1 MQTTDNQR
9 FPSTTPPPQSR
20 YHSMK
25 IKRFVASDM
34 RSAMNLVRKEHGPD
48 AVILSNRRIEEGVE
62 IVAAANYD
70 EGAVQRAL
78 EAARK
83 DVAPP
88 PVPRPRSAAD
98 AVIAAV
104 TRRKSPAS
112 TPEPVA
118 ATTSAVAALAR
129 AAVGATGRTLDSA
142 TENVPPRGS
151 SGFAATLARA
161 GRHSA
166 VNEPSLPEQI
176 FAPFKGEQAAAPA
189 ARPAFAAAAR
199 AEAAPA
205 PAPAPINRARF
216 VIDPPMDDEPHFQMY
231 APAVSVAMPPLPV
244 TVQTTAP
251 APVVALYE
259 PAPAPAAPI
268 AAAPIM
274 TAPRFEAPVAPP
286 APRYETPVAA
296 PAPAAAPLYAAPAAP
311 TYDAAP
317 AVFSAPVYA
326 APAAVAAVPAPVI
339 APAAAPAVFVAP
351 IAPIAPVA
359 PVAAAAPVVASP
371 VAAEAPAP
379 APAAETIAVAQPAA
393 PHNLVVVPRDDEELR
408 ELRKEV
414 VGMRQVI
421 EREMHRFTDERLR
434 GSPVRAAAMELMDE
448 YGFDA
453 GITRDVAM
461 QIPLD
466 TEAHRGRGLML
477 GLLSR
482 KLPIAPVDPLEAGG
496 VIALVGPTGAGKTTT
511 IAKLASRFAEAH
523 AARDVALVTTD
534 TGRIGAREQLYGFGR
549 QLGIAVH
556 EANSGSELVQLLERL
571 KDYKLVLIDTAG
583 LGPRDRALVAQL
595 QWLRASEQIRTLLV
609 LPANTSFGD
618 MDEVVRRFSAANPQG
633 VVLSKLD
640 ETGRFGTALSVAVD
654 HRLPITWVTDGQ
666 DVPEDLHRAS
676 AANLV
681 LRLEDLRRAADMPC
695 NPELNNAVA

>member
-70 EGAVQRAL
+70 ESAVQRAL

-88 PVPRPRSAAD
+88 APRPRSAAD

-104 TRRKSPAS
+104 TRRKAPVA

-129 AAVGATGRTLDSA
+129 AAVGATGRTLDTA
-142 TENVPPRGS
+142 NEIVPPPGS
-151 SGFAATLARA
+151 DGFAATLARA
-161 GRHSA
+161 SVSPA

-176 FAPFKGEQAAAPA
+176 FAPFNVEQAAAASPA
-189 ARPAFAAAAR
+189 APVDAVA
-199 AEAAPA
+199 
-205 PAPAPINRARF
+205 APAPINRARF
-216 VIDPPMDDEPHFQMY
+216 VIDPPLEETDETVLQGAA
-231 APAVSVAMPPLPV
+231 APVPVVAAALPPALPLPIAE
-244 TVQTTAP
+244 TVIAAANEP
-251 APVVALYE
+251 APVVA
-259 PAPAPAAPI
+259 
-268 AAAPIM
+268 
-274 TAPRFEAPVAPP
+274 
-286 APRYETPVAA
+286 
-296 PAPAAAPLYAAPAAP
+296 
-311 TYDAAP
+311 
-317 AVFSAPVYA
+317 S
-326 APAAVAAVPAPVI
+326 VPELTVI
-339 APAAAPAVFVAP
+339 
-351 IAPIAPVA
+351 
-359 PVAAAAPVVASP
+359 
-371 VAAEAPAP
+371 
-379 APAAETIAVAQPAA
+379 Q
-393 PHNLVVVPRDDEELR
+393 RDDEEIRQLR
-408 ELRKEV
+408 HEV
-414 VGMRQVI
+414 AGMRHVI

-434 GSPVRAAAMELMDE
+434 GSPVRAAALDLMDE

-453 GITRDVAM
+453 GISRDVAM

-477 GLLSR
+477 GLLSK

-556 EANSGSELVQLLERL
+556 EASSGSDLNQLLERL

-583 LGPRDRALVAQL
+583 LGPRDRALAAQL
-595 QWLRASEQIRTLLV
+595 QWLRAAEQIRTLLV

-695 NPELNNAVA
+695 NPELNHAVA

>member
-70 EGAVQRAL
+70 ESAVQRAL

-83 DVAPP
+83 DVAPAP
-88 PVPRPRSAAD
+88 APRPRSAAD

-104 TRRKSPAS
+104 TRRKALVT

-129 AAVGATGRTLDSA
+129 AAVGATGRTLDTANES
-142 TENVPPRGS
+142 VPQRGS
-151 SGFAATLARA
+151 DGFAATLARA
-161 GRHSA
+161 SVSPA

-176 FAPFKGEQAAAPA
+176 FAPFNVEQAAAASPA
-189 ARPAFAAAAR
+189 LPHEVA
-199 AEAAPA
+199 
-205 PAPAPINRARF
+205 APAPINRARF
-216 VIDPPMDDEPHFQMY
+216 VIDPPLEEMDET
-231 APAVSVAMPPLPV
+231 AVPAAAALAPLPV
-244 TVQTTAP
+244 VAAALPP
-251 APVVALYE
+251 AL
-259 PAPAPAAPI
+259 PI
-268 AAAPIM
+268 AATVA
-274 TAPRFEAPVAPP
+274 TAANE
-286 APRYETPVAA
+286 
-296 PAPAAAPLYAAPAAP
+296 
-311 TYDAAP
+311 
-317 AVFSAPVYA
+317 
-326 APAAVAAVPAPVI
+326 
-339 APAAAPAVFVAP
+339 
-351 IAPIAPVA
+351 
-359 PVAAAAPVVASP
+359 AAPVVASVP
-371 VAAEAPAP
+371 EL
-379 APAAETIAVAQPAA
+379 I
-393 PHNLVVVPRDDEELR
+393 VVPRDDEEIRQLR
-408 ELRKEV
+408 HEV
-414 VGMRQVI
+414 AGMRHVI

-434 GSPVRAAAMELMDE
+434 GSPVRAAALDLMDE

-453 GITRDVAM
+453 GISRDVAM

-477 GLLSR
+477 GLLSK

-556 EANSGSELVQLLERL
+556 EASSGSDLNQLLERL

-583 LGPRDRALVAQL
+583 LGPRDRALAAQL
-595 QWLRASEQIRTLLV
+595 QWLRAAEQIRTLLV

-695 NPELNNAVA
+695 NPELNHAVA

>member
-1 MQTTDNQR
+1 
-9 FPSTTPPPQSR
+9 
-20 YHSMK
+20 MK
-25 IKRFVASDM
+25 IKRFVAPDM

-88 PVPRPRSAAD
+88 PPAPRPRNAAD

-104 TRRKSPAS
+104 TRRKAPLAA
-112 TPEPVA
+112 PEPVA

-142 TENVPPRGS
+142 NEIVPPPGS

-161 GRHSA
+161 NVQPASRA
-166 VNEPSLPEQI
+166 DVLPEQI
-176 FAPFKGEQAAAPA
+176 FAPFNVEQAAAAERAAAHATHDVAGMPAAIQAPVRAAAPA
-189 ARPAFAAAAR
+189 AP
-199 AEAAPA
+199 
-205 PAPAPINRARF
+205 NRARF
-216 VIDPPMDDEPHFQMY
+216 IIDPPMDEAPLFEMHAPLSRATVPPQIPQIPQMPSQQMQRAPVL
-231 APAVSVAMPPLPV
+231 APAAPLWETVPV
-244 TVQTTAP
+244 VP
-251 APVVALYE
+251 APVSPMLQIDDSAVFTPVAPIASVE
-259 PAPAPAAPI
+259 AAAPAAPAAPI
-268 AAAPIM
+268 APPAPPALPAMQAANEP
-274 TAPRFEAPVAPP
+274 APVAEVVAVAVVAAAP
-286 APRYETPVAA
+286 APVAA
-296 PAPAAAPLYAAPAAP
+296 PL
-311 TYDAAP
+311 T
-317 AVFSAPVYA
+317 
-326 APAAVAAVPAPVI
+326 
-339 APAAAPAVFVAP
+339 
-351 IAPIAPVA
+351 
-359 PVAAAAPVVASP
+359 VVA
-371 VAAEAPAP
+371 
-379 APAAETIAVAQPAA
+379 
-393 PHNLVVVPRDDEELR
+393 RDDEDLR
-408 ELRKEV
+408 QLRNEV
-414 VGMRQVI
+414 AGMRHII
-421 EREMHRFTDERLR
+421 EREMTRFTDERLR
-434 GSPVRAAAMELMDE
+434 GSAVRAAALDLMDE

-453 GITRDVAM
+453 GISRDVAL

-477 GLLSR
+477 GLLSK

-556 EANSGSELVQLLERL
+556 EANSGSDLTQLLERL

-583 LGPRDRALVAQL
+583 LGPRDRALAAQL
-595 QWLRASEQIRTLLV
+595 QWLRAAPQIRTLLV

-695 NPELNNAVA
+695 NPELNHAVA

>member
-1 MQTTDNQR
+1 VQTTDNQR

-70 EGAVQRAL
+70 ESAVQRAL

-88 PVPRPRSAAD
+88 APRPRSAAD

-104 TRRKSPAS
+104 TRRKAPVA

-129 AAVGATGRTLDSA
+129 AAVGATGRTLDTA
-142 TENVPPRGS
+142 NEIVPPPGS
-151 SGFAATLARA
+151 DGFAATLARA
-161 GRHSA
+161 SVSPA

-176 FAPFKGEQAAAPA
+176 FAPFNVEQAAAASPA
-189 ARPAFAAAAR
+189 APVDAVAT
-199 AEAAPA
+199 
-205 PAPAPINRARF
+205 PAPINRARF
-216 VIDPPMDDEPHFQMY
+216 VIDPPLEETDETVLQGAA
-231 APAVSVAMPPLPV
+231 APVPVVAAALPPALPLPIAE
-244 TVQTTAP
+244 TVIAAANEP
-251 APVVALYE
+251 APVVA
-259 PAPAPAAPI
+259 
-268 AAAPIM
+268 
-274 TAPRFEAPVAPP
+274 
-286 APRYETPVAA
+286 
-296 PAPAAAPLYAAPAAP
+296 
-311 TYDAAP
+311 
-317 AVFSAPVYA
+317 S
-326 APAAVAAVPAPVI
+326 VPELTVI
-339 APAAAPAVFVAP
+339 
-351 IAPIAPVA
+351 
-359 PVAAAAPVVASP
+359 
-371 VAAEAPAP
+371 
-379 APAAETIAVAQPAA
+379 Q
-393 PHNLVVVPRDDEELR
+393 RDDEEIRQLR
-408 ELRKEV
+408 HEV
-414 VGMRQVI
+414 AGMRHVI

-434 GSPVRAAAMELMDE
+434 GSPVRAAALDLMDE

-453 GITRDVAM
+453 GISRDVAM

-477 GLLSR
+477 GLLSK

-556 EANSGSELVQLLERL
+556 EASSGSDLNQLLERL

-583 LGPRDRALVAQL
+583 LGPRDRALAAQL
-595 QWLRASEQIRTLLV
+595 QWLRAAEQIRTLLV

-695 NPELNNAVA
+695 NPELNHAVA

>member
-70 EGAVQRAL
+70 ESAVQRAL

-88 PVPRPRSAAD
+88 APRPRSAAD

-104 TRRKSPAS
+104 TRRKAPVA

-129 AAVGATGRTLDSA
+129 AAVGATGRTLDTA
-142 TENVPPRGS
+142 NEIVPPPGS
-151 SGFAATLARA
+151 DGFAATLARA
-161 GRHSA
+161 SVSPA
-166 VNEPSLPEQI
+166 VNEPSLSEQI
-176 FAPFKGEQAAAPA
+176 FAPFNVEQAAAASPA
-189 ARPAFAAAAR
+189 APVDAVA
-199 AEAAPA
+199 
-205 PAPAPINRARF
+205 APAPINRARF
-216 VIDPPMDDEPHFQMY
+216 VIDPPLEETDETVLQGAA
-231 APAVSVAMPPLPV
+231 APVPVVAAALPPALPLPIAE
-244 TVQTTAP
+244 TVIAAANEP
-251 APVVALYE
+251 APVVA
-259 PAPAPAAPI
+259 
-268 AAAPIM
+268 
-274 TAPRFEAPVAPP
+274 
-286 APRYETPVAA
+286 
-296 PAPAAAPLYAAPAAP
+296 
-311 TYDAAP
+311 
-317 AVFSAPVYA
+317 S
-326 APAAVAAVPAPVI
+326 VPELTVI
-339 APAAAPAVFVAP
+339 
-351 IAPIAPVA
+351 
-359 PVAAAAPVVASP
+359 
-371 VAAEAPAP
+371 
-379 APAAETIAVAQPAA
+379 Q
-393 PHNLVVVPRDDEELR
+393 RDDEEIRQLR
-408 ELRKEV
+408 HEV
-414 VGMRQVI
+414 AGMRHVI

-434 GSPVRAAAMELMDE
+434 GSPVRAAALDLMDE

-453 GITRDVAM
+453 GISRDVAM

-477 GLLSR
+477 GLLSK

-556 EANSGSELVQLLERL
+556 EASSGSDLNQLLERL

-583 LGPRDRALVAQL
+583 LGPRDRALAAQL
-595 QWLRASEQIRTLLV
+595 QWLRAAEQIRTLLV

-695 NPELNNAVA
+695 NPELNHAVA

>member
-1 MQTTDNQR
+1 MQTTDNQS
-9 FPSTTPPPQSR
+9 FPSTPQPPSR

-25 IKRFVASDM
+25 IKRFVAPDM

-78 EAARK
+78 EAARR

-88 PVPRPRSAAD
+88 PPAPRPRSAAD
-98 AVIAAV
+98 AMIAAV
-104 TRRKSPAS
+104 TRRKAPVA

-129 AAVGATGRTLDSA
+129 AAVGATGRTLDTA
-142 TENVPPRGS
+142 NEIVPPPGS

-161 GRHSA
+161 T
-166 VNEPSLPEQI
+166 VEPTRADALPEQI
-176 FAPFKGEQAAAPA
+176 FAPFNVEQAAIAERAVALPALDETPAPV
-189 ARPAFAAAAR
+189 RAAAPP
-199 AEAAPA
+199 PA
-205 PAPAPINRARF
+205 PANRARF
-216 VIDPPMDDEPHFQMY
+216 IIDPPLDD
-231 APAVSVAMPPLPV
+231 APLFDMHP
-244 TVQTTAP
+244 
-251 APVVALYE
+251 
-259 PAPAPAAPI
+259 PAARSVPPQLPHMP
-268 AAAPIM
+268 AQQMQRAS
-274 TAPRFEAPVAPP
+274 VDAPP
-286 APRYETPVAA
+286 APLWETVPVV
-296 PAPAAAPLYAAPAAP
+296 PAPASAHVTIDDSAVFLPQAPLPAIE
-311 TYDAAP
+311 
-317 AVFSAPVYA
+317 
-326 APAAVAAVPAPVI
+326 VA
-339 APAAAPAVFVAP
+339 
-351 IAPIAPVA
+351 APVA
-359 PVAAAAPVVASP
+359 PVAPMIIAAPALPPMQAANEPTAPVDAIEPEVPATPAIAAAT
-371 VAAEAPAP
+371 PAP
-379 APAAETIAVAQPAA
+379 VT
-393 PHNLVVVPRDDEELR
+393 LVRDDEELR
-408 ELRKEV
+408 QLRHEV
-414 VGMRQVI
+414 AGMRHVI
-421 EREMHRFTDERLR
+421 EREMNRFTDERLR
-434 GSPVRAAAMELMDE
+434 GSPVRAAALDLMDE

-453 GITRDVAM
+453 GICRDVAL

-477 GLLSR
+477 GLLSK

-534 TGRIGAREQLYGFGR
+534 TARIGAREQLYGFGR

-556 EANSGSELVQLLERL
+556 EANSGTDLTQLLERL

-583 LGPRDRALVAQL
+583 LGPRDRALAAQL
-595 QWLRASEQIRTLLV
+595 QWLRAAQQIRTLLV
-609 LPANTSFGD
+609 LPANTSFSD

-695 NPELNNAVA
+695 NPELNHAVA

>member
-70 EGAVQRAL
+70 ESAVQRAL
-78 EAARK
+78 EAARR
-83 DVAPP
+83 DVAPAP
-88 PVPRPRSAAD
+88 APRPRSAAD

-104 TRRKSPAS
+104 TRRKAPVA

-129 AAVGATGRTLDSA
+129 AAVGATGRTLDTANES
-142 TENVPPRGS
+142 VPQRGS
-151 SGFAATLARA
+151 DGFAATLARA
-161 GRHSA
+161 SLSPA
-166 VNEPSLPEQI
+166 VNEPSLPEHI
-176 FAPFKGEQAAAPA
+176 FAPFNVEQAAAASPA
-189 ARPAFAAAAR
+189 VPHEVA
-199 AEAAPA
+199 
-205 PAPAPINRARF
+205 APAPINRARF
-216 VIDPPMDDEPHFQMY
+216 IIDPPLEEMDET
-231 APAVSVAMPPLPV
+231 AVPAAAALAPLPV
-244 TVQTTAP
+244 VAAALPP
-251 APVVALYE
+251 AL
-259 PAPAPAAPI
+259 PI
-268 AAAPIM
+268 AATVG
-274 TAPRFEAPVAPP
+274 TAANE
-286 APRYETPVAA
+286 
-296 PAPAAAPLYAAPAAP
+296 
-311 TYDAAP
+311 
-317 AVFSAPVYA
+317 
-326 APAAVAAVPAPVI
+326 
-339 APAAAPAVFVAP
+339 
-351 IAPIAPVA
+351 
-359 PVAAAAPVVASP
+359 AAPVVASVP
-371 VAAEAPAP
+371 EL
-379 APAAETIAVAQPAA
+379 I
-393 PHNLVVVPRDDEELR
+393 VVPRDDEELR
-408 ELRKEV
+408 QLRHEV
-414 VGMRQVI
+414 AGMRHVI

-434 GSPVRAAAMELMDE
+434 GSPVRAAALDLMDE

-453 GITRDVAM
+453 GISRDVAM

-477 GLLSR
+477 GLLSK

-556 EANSGSELVQLLERL
+556 EASSGSDLNQLLERL

-583 LGPRDRALVAQL
+583 LGPRDRALAAQL
-595 QWLRASEQIRTLLV
+595 QWLRAAEQIRTLLV

-640 ETGRFGTALSVAVD
+640 ETGRFGTTLSVAVD

-695 NPELNNAVA
+695 NPELNHAVA

>member
-9 FPSTTPPPQSR
+9 FPSTPQPPQSR

-25 IKRFVASDM
+25 IKRFVAPDM

-88 PVPRPRSAAD
+88 PPAPRPRNAAD

-104 TRRKSPAS
+104 TRRKAPAAA
-112 TPEPVA
+112 PEPVA

-142 TENVPPRGS
+142 NEIVPPPGS

-161 GRHSA
+161 NVQPA
-166 VNEPSLPEQI
+166 TQLPEQI
-176 FAPFKGEQAAAPA
+176 FAPFNVEQAAAAERAVVAPVADA
-189 ARPAFAAAAR
+189 APVAVEAPVR
-199 AEAAPA
+199 AAAPA
-205 PAPAPINRARF
+205 PANRARF
-216 VIDPPMDDEPHFQMY
+216 IIDPPLDEAPLFEMH
-231 APAVSVAMPPLPV
+231 APAGRTSVPPQLPQMPAQQMQRAPL
-244 TVQTTAP
+244 
-251 APVVALYE
+251 E
-259 PAPAPAAPI
+259 APAAPLWE
-268 AAAPIM
+268 
-274 TAPRFEAPVAPP
+274 TVPV
-286 APRYETPVAA
+286 V
-296 PAPAAAPLYAAPAAP
+296 PAAASPAIQI
-311 TYDAAP
+311 DDS
-317 AVFSAPVYA
+317 AVF
-326 APAAVAAVPAPVI
+326 AVPAPLVVDDI
-339 APAAAPAVFVAP
+339 A
-351 IAPIAPVA
+351 A
-359 PVAAAAPVVASP
+359 PVAAMTVAAPVEPSLQAANEPTVPAEVITAP
-371 VAAEAPAP
+371 VPAVAAPV
-379 APAAETIAVAQPAA
+379 T
-393 PHNLVVVPRDDEELR
+393 LVRDDEELR
-408 ELRKEV
+408 QLRNEV
-414 VGMRQVI
+414 AGMRTVI
-421 EREMHRFTDERLR
+421 EREMNRFTDERLR
-434 GSPVRAAAMELMDE
+434 GSAVRAAALDLMDE

-453 GITRDVAM
+453 GICRDVAL

-477 GLLSR
+477 GLLSK

-534 TGRIGAREQLYGFGR
+534 TARIGAREQLYGFGR

-556 EANSGSELVQLLERL
+556 EANSGSDLAQLLERL

-583 LGPRDRALVAQL
+583 LGPRDRALAAQL
-595 QWLRASEQIRTLLV
+595 QWLRAAPQIRTLLV

-618 MDEVVRRFSAANPQG
+618 MDEVVRRFSGANPQG

-695 NPELNNAVA
+695 NPELNHAVA